1 MELKTPLAVLLVGA
15 LLAFVVVQP
24 ASAAPLPIRVDA
36 ALTVSLSFAPNP
48 VSVGSQ
54 TQIQVSISGGA
65 SPYYLWFNSSIPGCN
80 PSNQPMT
87 QNSPSANY
95 PCDPTSTGNFNAHLD
110 VSDNAADHGSAS
122 ATLNVQSGGS
132 GGTSG
137 NGTNP
142 FNLSGLGDLLGVLL
156 IVVVVSVACLVA
168 TAAAAIALAVL
179 VPRRLKQ
186 IRLAIQGQPMKKP
199 KEPAKDEP
207 PPAEPKP

>member
-1 MELKTPLAVLLVGA
+1 MEPKIPLAVLLVGA
-15 LLAFVVVQP
+15 VLAFVVAPP
-24 ASAAPLPIRVDA
+24 AGAAPIPIRTSA
-36 ALTVSLSFAPNP
+36 ALTVSLSFSPNP

-54 TQIQVSISGGA
+54 TQIQVSISGG
-65 SPYYLWFNSSIPGCN
+65 STPYYLWFNSSIPNCN
-80 PSNQPMT
+80 PSNQPMQQT
-87 QNSPSANY
+87 SASASY

-110 VSDNAADHGSAS
+110 VADNAGDHGSAS

-142 FNLSGLGDLLGVLL
+142 FNLSGLGDILGVLL

-199 KEPAKDEP
+199 KASEKDET